1 MTPWLISSDF
11 WEEHFKYQSKNPQ
24 PFPTEQCQHN
34 RRQTLH
40 FNVITLHWS
49 QRRAISFSPLCV
61 RSIHT
66 HTFILS
72 LEDILSSPR
81 VQIEWESGG
90 SILRRVKKVNER
102 EILPLARK
110 IPGARFSQR
119 KSAINPLLLRR
130 KHVDILF
137 AALFSFTHSL
147 SLSLPDAGARSF
159 ASEQPQQ
166 LPQQQIYQC
175 VLMAE

>member
-1 MTPWLISSDF
+1 MTPWLISP
-11 WEEHFKYQSKNPQ
+11 EHCGRNISNSNLKNPQ

-72 LEDILSSPR
+72 LDDILSAPR
-81 VQIEWESGG
+81 AQIEWERERESG
-90 SILRRVKKVNER
+90 SILRRVKKETSKRDILLLSRGKSPTRARDSKAFKVNLQL
-102 EILPLARK
+102 ILHCCVGNTSIFCLPL
-110 IPGARFSQR
+110 FSH
-119 KSAINPLLLRR
+119 SLRR
-130 KHVDILF
+130 PWVRE
-137 AALFSFTHSL
+137 L
-147 SLSLPDAGARSF
+147 SRVSGLNSCPATRFISV
-159 ASEQPQQ
+159 
-166 LPQQQIYQC
+166 C
-175 VLMAE
+175 

>member
-1 MTPWLISSDF
+1 MKPWLISSDF

-90 SILRRVKKVNER
+90 SILWRVKKVNER
-102 EILPLARK
+102 KILPLAWK
-110 IPGARFSQR
+110 IPGARFRGIQS

-147 SLSLPDAGARSF
+147 SLSLSLMPAR
-159 ASEQPQQ
+159 E
-166 LPQQQIYQC
+166 
-175 VLMAE
+175 VLRVSGLNSCPSSRFISVC